1 MPVQVS
7 YPGVYIEELPSGV
20 HPITGVATSIT
31 AFVGLANSGP
41 VNTPTTVNNFGDY
54 DRIFGGLWARSTM
67 SFAVNDFFANGGAQ
81 AIIVRLVATDATA
94 AGFELPAAA
103 TVSLPE
109 DLTASPPSNLSSTF
123 TSLELQA
130 ADVGSWG
137 DYVNVVID
145 QKTKNPADPTLFNLT
160 TTQMN
165 PTLTQVLASEKYLN
179 LSVDP
184 ASANYVAVVLAQ
196 NSALLAVQQDSTTGD
211 YIVPSVRPAPTLG
224 GSPLTA
230 TKIYLA
236 GGADGSDLTAW
247 DFVGTDQGSKEG
259 LYALE
264 YAELFNLLCIPPY
277 TNSYRDV
284 DTSVVGMAAT
294 YCELR
299 RAFYIIDPPSAWTNL
314 TNALKQ
320 FTDPNTDWI
329 GTRSDHAAIYFPRV
343 VEQNLLTGNTGTF
356 VPCGVIAGIYAATD
370 AQRGVWKAPA
380 GQETNLANVMQLAVS
395 LTDAENGELNP
406 LGLNCLR
413 SFPVTGRVV
422 WGARTLQGAD
432 ELASQWKYI
441 PVRRTA
447 LFIEQSLYQGT
458 QWVVF
463 EPNDETLWSSIRLNV
478 GSFMQGLFRQ
488 GAFFGSSASQAYFVK
503 CDSETTTQADIDNG
517 IVNIVVGFAPLQ
529 PAEFVVIQI
538 QQMAGQLQA

>member
-1 MPVQVS
+1 
-7 YPGVYIEELPSGV
+7 
-20 HPITGVATSIT
+20 
-31 AFVGLANSGP
+31 
-41 VNTPTTVNNFGDY
+41 
-54 DRIFGGLWARSTM
+54 LWARSTM
-67 SFAVNDFFANGGAQ
+67 SFAVNDFFANGGSQ

-109 DLTASPPSNLSSTF
+109 DLTASPPSNLSSTY

-130 ADVGSWG
+130 ADVGTWG

-160 TTQMN
+160 ATQMN
-165 PTLTQVLASEKYLN
+165 PALTQVLASEKYLN

-184 ASANYVAVVLAQ
+184 SSPNYVAIVLAQ
-196 NSALLAVQQDSTTGD
+196 NSALLAVEQDSVTGD

-224 GSPLTA
+224 GSPLAA
-230 TKIYLA
+230 TKVYLQ

-247 DFVGTDQGSKEG
+247 DFVGMGQASKQG

-264 YAELFNLLCIPPY
+264 QAELFNILCIPPY
-277 TNSYRDV
+277 MNFNQDV
-284 DTSVVGMAAT
+284 DTSVVGLAAT

-320 FTDPNTDWI
+320 FTDPNVDWI
-329 GTRSDHAAIYFPRV
+329 GTRSDHSAIYFPRV
-343 VEQNLLTGNTGTF
+343 IEQNLLTGNSGTF
-356 VPCGVIAGIYAATD
+356 VPCGILAGIYASTD

-380 GQETNLANVMQLAVS
+380 GQETSLTNVIQLAVS
-395 LTDAENGELNP
+395 LTDSENGELNP

-488 GAFFGSSASQAYFVK
+488 GAFFGSSATQAYFVK
-503 CDSETTTQADIDNG
+503 CDDETTTQADIDNG